1 MTYEEIVASVKTAYA
16 DVDASHITDHVA
28 FQFNVT
34 GEGEGA
40 FYVEIKDGKVNV
52 EPYEYHDRDILVTA
66 NADTVIGLAN
76 GKIDPVKA
84 YLIGKLKAEGDLG
97 KAAFLK
103 QLSGKTDK
111 KKNKATLHNKNK
123 RVSVWRISFFAELIS
138 MINNHDC

>member
-1 MTYEEIVASVKTAYA
+1 MTYEEIVASVKAAYA
-16 DVDASHITDHVA
+16 DVDASHISDHVA

-84 YLIGKLKAEGDLG
+84 YLIGRLKAEGDLG

-103 QLSGKTDK
+103 QLSDKTARK
-111 KKNKATLHNKNK
+111 KK
-123 RVSVWRISFFAELIS
+123 
-138 MINNHDC
+138 

>member
-1 MTYEEIVASVKTAYA
+1 MTYEEIVANVRAAYA
-16 DVDASHITDHVA
+16 DVDASHVTEHVA

-40 FYVEIKDGKVNV
+40 FYVEIKEGKVYV

-103 QLSGKTDK
+103 QISGRTSEK
-111 KKNKATLHNKNK
+111 KK
-123 RVSVWRISFFAELIS
+123 
-138 MINNHDC
+138 

>member
-1 MTYEEIVASVKTAYA
+1 MTYEEIVASVKAAYA
-16 DVDASHITDHVA
+16 DIDASQISEHVA

-52 EPYEYHDRDILVTA
+52 EPYEYYDRDILVTA
-66 NADTVIGLAN
+66 NADTVMGLVN

-84 YLIGKLKAEGDLG
+84 YLIGRLKAEGDLG

-103 QLSGKTDK
+103 QIAK
-111 KKNKATLHNKNK
+111 KA
-123 RVSVWRISFFAELIS
+123 
-138 MINNHDC
+138 D

>member
-1 MTYEEIVASVKTAYA
+1 MGWDKNDKKICGRKENEMTYEEIVANVRAAYA
-16 DVDASHITDHVA
+16 DADASQVTEHVA

-52 EPYEYHDRDILVTA
+52 EPYTYYDRDILVTA
-66 NADTVIGLAN
+66 NADTIIGLAN

-103 QLSGKTDK
+103 QLAARPEKQK
-111 KKNKATLHNKNK
+111 
-123 RVSVWRISFFAELIS
+123 
-138 MINNHDC
+138 